1 MQKNNLIFII
11 TLLAIS
17 AVAYYFHFASEKST
31 QYEIK
36 VFAQNKTYL
45 RPLSNHLIVKGYL
58 GESVITWNSNNE
70 VRIEKSPCPNQSC
83 VKMGLRKNIPLIC
96 VPNGIV
102 INPIVQKFDAVT
114 GQ

>member
-17 AVAYYFHFASEKST
+17 ALAYYFHFASEKTT
-31 QYEIK
+31 QYEIR
-36 VFAQNKTYL
+36 VLAQNKTYL
-45 RPLSNHLIVKGYL
+45 RPLSNRLIVKGYL
-58 GESVITWNSNNE
+58 GESIITWNMNDE

-83 VKMGLRKNIPLIC
+83 VKMGLCKSIPLIC
-96 VPNGIV
+96 VPNGII
-102 INPIVQKFDAVT
+102 INPIAQKYDAVT